1 MFSEALKYIT
11 TDCKSEF
18 RRLGYLHESIALE
31 ARHHRLHAAWDGHIQ
46 KCQSL
51 IKLAVEKCEVRR
63 KVVVLGSGILAEI
76 PLVYLC
82 SEFDSVVLVDLVHV
96 KSVRKRVTE
105 FSNIELVEADIT
117 GMSTA
122 LLKLNRQSES
132 LPEPRSYIP
141 CMDESVD
148 LIISANLLSQIYVGP
163 LNFAVSRTRF
173 RDKDYI
179 DWCQM
184 IINSHMKSLLDSECR
199 VCLITDSMHE
209 EINLHGEVIQRED
222 VLFGIKLPDSAWHWD
237 WELAPVGEISRNY
250 SVNADVSGFINFPLP
265 MY

>member
-1 MFSEALKYIT
+1 M
-11 TDCKSEF
+11 
-18 RRLGYLHESIALE
+18 
-31 ARHHRLHAAWDGHIQ
+31 DG
-46 KCQSL
+46 
-51 IKLAVEKCEVRR
+51 
-63 KVVVLGSGILAEI
+63 
-76 PLVYLC
+76 
-82 SEFDSVVLVDLVHV
+82 
-96 KSVRKRVTE
+96 T
-105 FSNIELVEADIT
+105 
-117 GMSTA
+117 
-122 LLKLNRQSES
+122 
-132 LPEPRSYIP
+132 
-141 CMDESVD
+141 VD
-148 LIISANLLSQIYVGP
+148 LIVSANLLSQIYVGP

-265 MY
+265 MYWYAQKKTDFCL